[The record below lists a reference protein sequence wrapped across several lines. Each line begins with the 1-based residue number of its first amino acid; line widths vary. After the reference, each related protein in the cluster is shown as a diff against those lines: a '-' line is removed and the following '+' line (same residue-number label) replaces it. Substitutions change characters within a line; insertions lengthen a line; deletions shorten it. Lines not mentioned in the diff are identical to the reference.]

1 MHVILFAGGTV
12 QEGSAVAEALARG
25 GLVVAADSGAQTAL
39 ARGYV
44 PAFVVGDLDSLPQD
58 TLRRLKEL
66 GSQVMPAPEEK
77 DETDTE
83 LAIELALRQGATH
96 ITLLG
101 ALGGERFEHTFAN
114 LLLLAAYEHTHL
126 EIVDGNAH
134 GWLLRGPG
142 QTHISGQ
149 PGDLLSLF
157 PLMASAEG
165 VSTENLYYP
174 LHEETLRFGR
184 PRGIS
189 NVLLTEHATVSLSKG
204 LLLVIHTTTATSSAE
219 ESDETAT

>member
-12 QEGSAVAEALARG
+12 QEGSAVEQALASG
-25 GLVVAADSGAQTAL
+25 KLIIAADSGAQTAL
-39 ARGYV
+39 RYGYV
-44 PAFVVGDLDSLPQD
+44 PAFVVGDLDSLPQA
-58 TLRRLKEL
+58 TLKEL
-66 GSQVMPAPEEK
+66 EEAGCQVVAAQEEK

-83 LAIELALRQGATH
+83 LAIELALRQGATR

-101 ALGGERFEHTFAN
+101 ALGGDRFEHTFAN
-114 LLLLAAYEHTHL
+114 LLLLSAYEGTPL
-126 EIVDGNAH
+126 EIVDGH
-134 GWLLRGPG
+134 SRGWLLRGPG
-142 QTHISGQ
+142 TASIEGQ

-174 LHEETLRFGR
+174 LRAETLRFGR

-189 NVLLTEHATVSLSKG
+189 NVFLTQHANVSLSKG
-204 LLLVIHTTTATSSAE
+204 LLLVVHTANMSR
-219 ESDETAT
+219 

>member
-12 QEGSAVAEALARG
+12 QEGSAVEQALASG
-25 GLVVAADSGAQTAL
+25 KLIIAADSGAQTAL
-39 ARGYV
+39 RYGYV
-44 PAFVVGDLDSLPQD
+44 PAFVVGDLDSLPQA
-58 TLRRLKEL
+58 TLKEL
-66 GSQVMPAPEEK
+66 EEAGCQVVAAQEEK

-83 LAIELALRQGATH
+83 LAIELALRQGATR

-101 ALGGERFEHTFAN
+101 ALGGDRFEHTFAN
-114 LLLLAAYEHTHL
+114 LLLLSAYEDTPL
-126 EIVDGNAH
+126 EIVDGH
-134 GWLLRGPG
+134 SRGWLLRGPG
-142 QTHISGQ
+142 TASIEGQ

-174 LHEETLRFGR
+174 LRAETLRFGR

-189 NVLLTEHATVSLSKG
+189 NVFLTQHANVSLSKG
-204 LLLVIHTTTATSSAE
+204 LLLVVHTASMSR
-219 ESDETAT
+219 

>member
-1 MHVILFAGGTV
+1 MHVILFAGGTMR
-12 QEGSAVAEALARG
+12 EGTAVEKALATG
-25 GLVVAADSGAQTAL
+25 ELIIAADSGAQTAL

-44 PAFVVGDLDSLPQD
+44 PAFVVGDLDLLAQE
-58 TLRRLKEL
+58 TLKYLEEQ
-66 GSQVMPAPEEK
+66 GSQVLPAPEEK

-83 LAIELALRQGATH
+83 LAIELALRLGATR

-114 LLLLAAYEHTHL
+114 LLLLTAYEHSYL
-126 EIVDGNAH
+126 EIVDGQSR

-142 QTHISGQ
+142 EAQITGL

-157 PLMASAEG
+157 PLVASAEG
-165 VSTENLYYP
+165 VYTENLDYP
-174 LHEETLRFGR
+174 LRKETLCFGR

-189 NVLLTEHATVSLSKG
+189 NILLTEHATVSLRKG
-204 LLLVIHTTTATSSAE
+204 LLLIVQTAQNSDTNGVLSA
-219 ESDETAT
+219 

>member
-12 QEGSAVAEALARG
+12 LEGTAVEQALATG
-25 GLVVAADSGAQTAL
+25 ELIIAADSGAQTAL

-44 PAFVVGDLDSLPQD
+44 PTFVVGDLDSLPQE
-58 TLRRLKEL
+58 TLAHLEQL
-66 GSQVMPAPEEK
+66 GSQVVPAAEEK

-83 LAIELALRQGATH
+83 LAIELALRQGATR

-101 ALGGERFEHTFAN
+101 ALGGTRFEHTFAN
-114 LLLLAAYEHTHL
+114 LLLLTAYEHTRL
-126 EIVDGNAH
+126 EIADGNAC

-142 QTHISGQ
+142 TTQIAGKK
-149 PGDLLSLF
+149 GDLLSLF

-165 VSTENLYYP
+165 VYTENLYYP
-174 LHEETLRFGR
+174 LREETLRFGR

-189 NVLLTEHATVSLSKG
+189 NIFLTESATVSLRKG
-204 LLLVIHTTTATSSAE
+204 LLLVIHTATAQTDLPTQAE
-219 ESDETAT
+219 H

>member
-12 QEGSAVAEALARG
+12 QDGVAVEQALASG
-25 GLVVAADSGAQTAL
+25 ELFIAADSGAQSAL

-44 PAFVVGDLDSLPQD
+44 PAFVVGDLDSLPQEILAD
-58 TLRRLKEL
+58 LEQR
-66 GSQVMPAPEEK
+66 GSQVSAALEEK

-83 LAIELALRQGATH
+83 LAIELALRQGATR

-101 ALGGERFEHTFAN
+101 ALGGDRFEHTFAN
-114 LLLLAAYEHTHL
+114 LLLLAAYPDLQL
-126 EIVDGNAH
+126 ELADGDSL

-142 QTHISGQ
+142 SARISGQ
-149 PGDLLSLF
+149 SGDLLSLF

-174 LHEETLRFGR
+174 LRNETLRFGR

-189 NVLLTEHATVSLSKG
+189 NVLLTEHASVTLRSG
-204 LLLVIHTTTATSSAE
+204 LLLIIHTCFYRSFPV
-219 ESDETAT
+219 

>member
-1 MHVILFAGGTV
+1 MHVILFAGGV
-12 QEGSAVAEALARG
+12 VREGSAVDQALATG
-25 GLVVAADSGAQTAL
+25 ELIIAADSGAQTAL

-44 PAFVVGDLDSLPQD
+44 PTFVVGDLDSLSPA
-58 TLRRLKEL
+58 TLRHLQQL
-66 GSQVMPAPEEK
+66 GSQVVSAPAEK

-83 LAIELALRQGATH
+83 LAIDLALREGATR

-114 LLLLAAYEHTHL
+114 LLLLAAYETTQL
-126 EIVDGNAH
+126 EIADGNSR

-142 QTHISGQ
+142 TTHISGQ

-157 PLMASAEG
+157 PLMISAEG
-165 VSTENLYYP
+165 VRTEHLVYP
-174 LHEETLRFGR
+174 LRGETLRFGR

-189 NVLLTEHATVSLSKG
+189 NVLVTDHATVSLRQG
-204 LLLVIHTTTATSSAE
+204 LLLVIHTALAALPAE
-219 ESDETAT
+219 SPG

>member
-12 QEGSAVAEALARG
+12 LDGTAVEQALATG
-25 GLVVAADSGAQTAL
+25 ELIIAADSGAQTAL

-44 PAFVVGDLDSLPQD
+44 PAFVVGDLDSLSQD
-58 TLRRLKEL
+58 TLAYLKRS
-66 GSQVMPAPEEK
+66 GSQIVPAQEEK

-83 LAIELALRQGATH
+83 LAIDLALKQGATR

-101 ALGGERFEHTFAN
+101 ALGGTRFEHTFAN
-114 LLLLAAYEHTHL
+114 LLLLTAYEDIDL
-126 EIVDGNAH
+126 KIADGNSC

-142 QTHISGQ
+142 TTSIAGR
-149 PGDLLSLF
+149 PGDQLSLF

-165 VSTENLYYP
+165 VSSENLYYP
-174 LHEETLRFGR
+174 LRAETLRFGR

-189 NVLLTEHATVSLSKG
+189 NVLLTEHASVSLQKG
-204 LLLVIHTTTATSSAE
+204 LLLVIHTAQ
-219 ESDETAT
+219 DK